1 MLSTVRIA
9 SYNIHRCIGCD
20 GEHNPQRVAQVLQL
34 LNADIIAL
42 QEVGFET
49 DKEHNVLQYLGKSI
63 DAQIIEGVTLLDE
76 RGRYGNAVLSRL
88 PIDTIKLHD
97 ISVSHYEPRGVIELR
112 LTTHG
117 QQLQL
122 LATHLGLR
130 PAERRGQVDY
140 LLDLLTDCHAD
151 IQVLMGDLNQWW
163 CGSRSRRRLQNYFSN
178 GKNRHQQCPAPRT
191 FPARWPLFSLD
202 RILLRPA
209 RLCDTLQHGHKALI
223 SHKTIRD
230 ASIRQLARCA
240 SDHLPLLA
248 ELALPDPHQ
257 LGRPQANTAT
267 IKTLENYARTSA

>member
-1 MLSTVRIA
+1 MARAVRIA

-20 GEHNPQRVAQVLQL
+20 GQHKPQRVARVLQM

-76 RGRYGNAVLSRL
+76 RGHYGNAVLSRL

-97 ISVSHYEPRGVIELR
+97 ISVSQCEPRGVIELQ
-112 LTTHG
+112 LNIND
-117 QQLQL
+117 QWLQL

-130 PAERRGQVDY
+130 HAERRSQVDY
-140 LLDLLTDCHAD
+140 LLELLSGSRAD

-163 CGSRSRRRLQNYFSN
+163 CGSASRRRLQKYFSS
-178 GKNRHQQCPAPRT
+178 GEDKPHQCSAPRT

-202 RILLRPA
+202 RILIQPS
-209 RLCDTLQHGHKALI
+209 RLCGELGLGHKALLNQKMT
-223 SHKTIRD
+223 SQKTNNRD
-230 ASIRQLARCA
+230 ASIRRLARCA

-248 ELALPDPHQ
+248 ELRLPD
-257 LGRPQANTAT
+257 
-267 IKTLENYARTSA
+267 

>member
-1 MLSTVRIA
+1 MVSTVRIA
-9 SYNIHRCIGCD
+9 SYNIHRCIGGD
-20 GEHNPQRVAQVLQL
+20 GQHNPQRVAQVLQS

-76 RGRYGNAVLSRL
+76 RGHYGNAILSRL

-97 ISVSHYEPRGVIELR
+97 ISVSHCEPRGVIELR
-112 LTTHG
+112 LTIHG

-130 PAERRGQVDY
+130 RAERRSQVDY
-140 LLDLLTDCHAD
+140 LLALLTDCHAD
-151 IQVLMGDLNQWW
+151 IQILTGDLNQWW
-163 CGSRSRRRLQNYFSN
+163 RGSRSRRRLQNYFSSSAS
-178 GKNRHQQCPAPRT
+178 KHRQCPAPRT

-209 RLCDTLQHGHKALI
+209 QLCDKLLYGDKALI
-223 SHKTIRD
+223 KQNTIEQNTVQH

-248 ELALPDPHQ
+248 ELTLPDSHQ
-257 LGRPQANTAT
+257 
-267 IKTLENYARTSA
+267 